1 MTPRGAALALI
12 LALLCVVS
20 CEAQGAPRRA
30 GARARAGATGAP
42 RGARGGGARASGR
55 ARSSTAAASA
65 ASRSYRGRAAPRST
79 AGIARRRAGIDPNA
93 AGNSGA
99 GRHDARAA
107 PRPGLATRT
116 APRTFATDG
125 RRARP
130 AVDAAPRRPVAR
142 VPATTTTTA
151 ATRPRTTHGRPHA
164 STVNALYDANLPETA
179 ATETWSVARPTEPEV
194 IMASSDQTEPSD
206 DAVVAVVDVGASP
219 TPQPSSFADEPSEQA
234 AASTDSEASGSEQ
247 AAAVTGGDEKTAI
260 GPRTSVNARPA

>member
-55 ARSSTAAASA
+55 ARSGTAAASA

-79 AGIARRRAGIDPNA
+79 AGIARRRAGIYPNA

-125 RRARP
+125 RARP
-130 AVDAAPRRPVAR
+130 AVDAALSR
-142 VPATTTTTA
+142 VPTTTTTTTATA
-151 ATRPRTTHGRPHA
+151 ATRPRTTHERPHA
-164 STVNALYDANLPETA
+164 STVNALYDTNLPKTA
-179 ATETWSVARPTEPEV
+179 ASAVADGTWSVVARPSPEV
-194 IMASSDQTEPSD
+194 QASDPADEPSD
-206 DAVVAVVDVGASP
+206 DAVVASPDVSHL
-219 TPQPSSFADEPSEQA
+219 SV
-234 AASTDSEASGSEQ
+234 
-247 AAAVTGGDEKTAI
+247 AVE
-260 GPRTSVNARPA
+260 